1 MAKKT
6 YSIFIIFFLFIY
18 SVSASDLSLISDKY
32 ILYNM
37 NDDRIILEKD
47 SHEKSYIA
55 SLTKMMTVLVSVEN
69 IGNYDKKITLTNSMF
84 SDIEWDVSTAGFEV
98 GETVTYND
106 LLYGAMLPSGA
117 DAVNSLAI
125 SISGSLSKFVKLMN
139 SKAEELGLKDTHF
152 ANVTGL
158 FDKDNYSTA
167 YDVAQLLKYALKN
180 EKFKELFNARKY
192 TSTNNIKMTSTLIS
206 YNNSLNENISYITGS
221 KTGYIPEGGY
231 SLASTATISSVN
243 YLLITLNAS
252 DGSSAPHVKD
262 TVKTY
267 KYFSSNYS
275 YQNIVSNEDVIVTL
289 KTKYAKEDTIEIN
302 SSESAEYYLKNNFD
316 KKDLVY
322 EYNGIDEIS
331 YFDKKGITLGTVKIK
346 YNDEVLETF
355 DLVYNATLS
364 FSLLKYLWINKIYV
378 LLIIIALTIVIL
390 FLKKKKRRRKVKIT
404 YSN

>member
-69 IGNYDKKITLTNSMF
+69 IENYDKKITLTNSMF

-139 SKAEELGLKDTHF
+139 SKAEELELKDTHF

-275 YQNIVSNEDVIVTL
+275 YQNIVNNEDVIVTL

>member
-390 FLKKKKRRRKVKIT
+390 FLKKKKRRRKIKVT
-404 YSN
+404 YSS

>member
-6 YSIFIIFFLFIY
+6 YSIFIIFFLFIC

-69 IGNYDKKITLTNSMF
+69 IENYDKKITLTNSMF

-139 SKAEELGLKDTHF
+139 SKAEELELKDTHF

-289 KTKYAKEDTIEIN
+289 KTN
-302 SSESAEYYLKNNFD
+302 MQ
-316 KKDLVY
+316 KK
-322 EYNGIDEIS
+322 IQ
-331 YFDKKGITLGTVKIK
+331 
-346 YNDEVLETF
+346 
-355 DLVYNATLS
+355 
-364 FSLLKYLWINKIYV
+364 
-378 LLIIIALTIVIL
+378 
-390 FLKKKKRRRKVKIT
+390 
-404 YSN
+404 

>member
-69 IGNYDKKITLTNSMF
+69 IENYDKKITLTNSMF
-84 SDIEWDVSTAGFEV
+84 SDIEWDVSTAGFKV

-139 SKAEELGLKDTHF
+139 SKAEELELKDTHF

-275 YQNIVSNEDVIVTL
+275 YQNIVNNEDVIVTL